1 MALEYGLRVED
12 VYLMDYVDVN
22 ERYRQAQKRWQEMG
36 SCFGLLSKKM
46 EKKKSNIMTL
56 AEMDAMEDMKYGK

>member
-1 MALEYGLRVED
+1 
-12 VYLMDYVDVN
+12 MDYVDVN

-36 SCFGLLSKKM
+36 LCFGLLSKKM
-46 EKKKSNIMTL
+46 EKKKSNAMTL